1 MAFNPKKLLGKFF
14 KYIGISIITLLAL
27 MFLLPYLFP
36 NFVSNKIKQ
45 WANSSIEAE
54 LNFSKARLS
63 FFNHFPS
70 LTLTLYDVNLKGSAP
85 FKQDTLVNAKE
96 VALGVN
102 LASIFGKTLKID
114 EIYFTKGKM
123 NVLVNDKGIPNY
135 NVYVAK
141 PSATNNANDTSSTAL
156 KLERIQIEE
165 CELVYNDQ
173 SIPMVITAKQLD
185 YVGKG
190 DLSKAIFDLSS
201 NIKMQSFSIS
211 YAKQQFLENKDL
223 EATLVTQINTN
234 SLAFIFE
241 KNDLQINQ
249 LPVEFKGKFDFLK
262 DGYSMDFSLKTKST
276 EFKNLFTAL
285 PPSAVTW
292 VDKTTVKGDI
302 TMNAALKGDY
312 LASKKIAPDVSFSMN
327 INKGSIMAKNMK
339 EPVENIYL
347 NFHFNLPQLN
357 MEAMTVKIDSL
368 HASMGKDE
376 IIAVLETKG
385 MAHPFINGNI
395 NAHADIEKWNKTI
408 NIDSTIDLKGLFV
421 MNGKF
426 SGSYNPQAKQFPIA
440 NVSLHLK
447 DGFVQTSYYPSPIS
461 NIQIDVDVFNTK
473 GTTEDLKVN
482 IKPIS
487 LHFEGEPFML
497 KSDLKNFNN
506 LSYNI
511 SSKGILNI
519 GKIYQLFAVKG
530 YNVKGLIEADFNL
543 QGTQA
548 DAMAGRYGKLHNKGT
563 LKLMNIKM
571 TSTSF
576 PKPFLIE
583 SGAFH
588 FKDDKLMAD
597 KVNMNYGSTTA
608 FLNGYINNI
617 INYALKDN
625 AALKG
630 NLTLNTQHLFVDE
643 LMAFAPDS
651 TAKKSTVT
659 TATGV
664 VVIPSNLDLQF
675 HANANII
682 SYNGLDLK
690 NWQSATSVQNGQLN
704 ISKAAFTLIDAPVN
718 MTATYASIN
727 EHKAKFDYHIT
738 ANEFDIKK
746 AYNEIKLFR
755 DITTAAGKAEGI
767 VSLDYQLSGLLND
780 SMYPIFPTLKGGG
793 VLSLKKVKVK
803 GLKMFSAIS
812 KETGVNKV
820 NNPDLSKV
828 DIKTKIANNIIT
840 IERFKLRVF
849 GFRPRFEGQ
858 ASFDG
863 RLNLKARLGLP
874 PFGIFGIPLSIT
886 GTQEKPIVK
895 LRRGRKS
902 DELKEIKP
910 DEDSDEEDKKEAA
923 EAASKEEA
931 EKKKEQS

>member
-1 MAFNPKKLLGKFF
+1 MAFNPKKIFVKFF
-14 KYIGISIITLLAL
+14 KYTGITIISLLAL

-36 NFVSNKIKQ
+36 TFVSNKIKQ

-85 FKQDTLVNAKE
+85 FQQDTLVNAKE

-123 NVLVNDKGIPNY
+123 NILVNEKGLPNY

-141 PSATNNANDTSSTAL
+141 PSATSKSNDSSSAAL
-156 KLERIQIEE
+156 KLERIQIEQ
-165 CELVYNDQ
+165 CELVYNDR
-173 SIPMVITAKQLD
+173 SIPMLMTAKQLD

-201 NIKMQSFSIS
+201 NIRMQSFSIS
-211 YAKQQFLENKDL
+211 YDRQQYLENKNLD
-223 EATLVTQINTN
+223 AKLVTQINTN
-234 SLAFIFE
+234 SLALIFE

-262 DGYSMDFSLKTKST
+262 DGYSMDFSLKTKPT
-276 EFKNLFTAL
+276 EFRNLFTAL
-285 PPSAVTW
+285 PPVAVTW

-302 TMNAALKGDY
+302 SMDAALKGDY
-312 LASKKIAPDVSFSMN
+312 IASKKIAPDLSFNMS

-339 EPVENIYL
+339 EPVDNIFL

-357 MEAMTVKIDSL
+357 MEAMTVKVDSL

-376 IIAVLETKG
+376 ISAVLETRG
-385 MAHPFINGNI
+385 TAHPFINGSI
-395 NAHADIEKWNKTI
+395 NAHADVEKWNRTM

-421 MNGKF
+421 MNGRF
-426 SGSYNPQAKQFPIA
+426 NGTYNPQAKQFPVT
-440 NVSLHLK
+440 NVGLQLK
-447 DGFVQTSYYPSPIS
+447 DGFVKTGYYPSAIS
-461 NIQIDVDVFNTK
+461 SIQIDADVFNTK
-473 GTTEDLKVN
+473 GTTEDLKIN

-487 LHFEGEPFML
+487 LNFEGQPFTL
-497 KSDLKNFNN
+497 KSDLKNFDN

-530 YNVKGLIEADFNL
+530 YNVKGLIETDFNL

-548 DAMAGRYGKLHNKGT
+548 DAMAGRYDKLHNKGT
-563 LKLMNIKM
+563 LKLMNIKLS
-571 TSTSF
+571 STSF
-576 PKPFLIE
+576 PKPFLIG

-597 KVNMNYGSTTA
+597 KISMNYGSTTA
-608 FLNGYINNI
+608 ILNGYINNI

-625 AALKG
+625 AILKG
-630 NLTLNTQHLFVDE
+630 HLNLSTPHLFVDE
-643 LMAFAPDS
+643 LMAFASDS
-651 TAKKSTVT
+651 IVKKSTAAP
-659 TATGV
+659 ATGV
-664 VVIPSNLDLQF
+664 VVIPTNLDLQF
-675 HANANII
+675 NANASII
-682 SYNGLDLK
+682 SYNGLELK
-690 NWQSATSVQNGQLN
+690 NCLSTAVVQNGRLN

-727 EHKAKFDYHIT
+727 ERKARFDYHIT

-755 DITTAAGKAEGI
+755 EMATAAGKAQGT
-767 VSLDYQLSGLLND
+767 VSLDYQLSGMLNED
-780 SMYPIFPTLKGGG
+780 MYPIFPTLKGGG
-793 VLSLKKVKVK
+793 VLSLKKIKVK
-803 GLKMFSAIS
+803 GLKLFSAIS
-812 KETGVNKV
+812 KETGKDKIND
-820 NNPDLSKV
+820 PDLSKV
-828 DIKTKIANNIIT
+828 DIKTRIANNIIT
-840 IERFKLRVF
+840 IERFKLRVA

-874 PFGIFGIPLSIT
+874 PFGILGIPLSIT
-886 GTQEKPIVK
+886 GTQEKPIVR
-895 LRRGRKS
+895 LRRGKQS
-902 DELKEIKP
+902 DDLKETKP

-923 EAASKEEA
+923 EAATKEA
-931 EKKKEQS
+931 VEKKKVQP